1 MIAVDTSALIA
12 IVRGEPE
19 ADFCQTIL
27 LQQEALIMAAPT
39 ITEALIVARG
49 RGLESEMRELLE
61 ELVPTV
67 VPLTDQRA
75 REAAHA
81 HERWGKGNHPAAL
94 NFGDSFVYAL
104 AIEHACPLLF
114 VGNDFS
120 QTDVV
125 AATI

>member
-19 ADFCQTIL
+19 ADFCQTVL

-81 HERWGKGNHPAAL
+81 HER
-94 NFGDSFVYAL
+94 
-104 AIEHACPLLF
+104 
-114 VGNDFS
+114 
-120 QTDVV
+120 
-125 AATI
+125 